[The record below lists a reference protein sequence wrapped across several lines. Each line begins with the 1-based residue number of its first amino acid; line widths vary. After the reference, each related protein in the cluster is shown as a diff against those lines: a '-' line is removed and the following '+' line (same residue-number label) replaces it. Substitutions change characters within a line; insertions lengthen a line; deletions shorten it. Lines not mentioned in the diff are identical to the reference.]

1 MSVQLYDSATRSL
14 QPLEPVT
21 PGLVR
26 IYLCGATVQSSP
38 HIGHLRAALAFDAL
52 VRWLR
57 RRGLQVH
64 YVRNVTDID
73 DKILAKSA
81 AANWPWWAWA
91 MRFEREF
98 AEAYRALGA
107 VEPDYEPR
115 ATGHI
120 PEQIALV
127 ERLIERGH
135 AYDDGEGNVYF
146 SVTSLPDYGSLTRQ
160 DLRDL
165 STTEDDAQI
174 DAATEAGKRDSRD
187 FALWKAAKPNEP
199 ETAAWNSPWGRGRPG
214 WHLECSAM
222 SHKYLGETF
231 DIHGGGIDLRFPHHE
246 NEQAQSH
253 AAGWGFAKLWVH
265 NAWVTTKGE
274 KMSKSLGN
282 SLIVSELL
290 EQVEPAVLRFALC
303 TVHHRSTIE
312 WSDELLESAAAAWQ
326 KLVSFTTNAAKL
338 IASAN
343 NDDIEQVRA
352 DSAPETLDFDA
363 LPEAFVTAMDDD
375 LNVAAALA
383 VIWERVKAG
392 NTAIAEVDVQAAASE
407 LAAVRAMTDILGL
420 DPLGAKWY
428 ERDGSEAH
436 TSAALGELVEALLT
450 ERAEARSARN
460 WERADAIR
468 DQLAAAG
475 IIVEDSAA
483 GARWHVATS
492 EN

>member
-1 MSVQLYDSATRSL
+1 MSVQLYDSATRTVR
-14 QPLEPVT
+14 PLEPVT

-26 IYLCGATVQSSP
+26 IYLCGATVQGSP
-38 HIGHLRAALAFDAL
+38 HIGHLRAALSFDAL

-57 RRGLQVH
+57 RRGLEVH

-73 DKILAKSA
+73 DKILTKSA
-81 AANWPWWAWA
+81 EAGWPWWAWA

-98 AEAYRALGA
+98 ADAYRTLGA
-107 VEPDYEPR
+107 VEPTYEPR

-135 AYDDGEGNVYF
+135 AYDDGAGNVYF

-160 DLRDL
+160 QLCDLA
-165 STTEDDAQI
+165 TTEDDSQI
-174 DAATEAGKRDSRD
+174 LDHVEAGKRDPRD
-187 FALWKAAKPNEP
+187 FALWKAAKADEP
-199 ETAAWNSPWGRGRPG
+199 ATASWDSPWGRGRPG

-253 AAGWGFAKLWVH
+253 GAGYGFANMWVH

-282 SLIVSELL
+282 SLVVAEILTKV
-290 EQVEPAVLRFALC
+290 PAPVLRFALC

-312 WSDELLESAAAAWQ
+312 WSEELLESAAAAWERITG
-326 KLVSFTTNAAKL
+326 FA
-338 IASAN
+338 
-343 NDDIEQVRA
+343 ERA
-352 DSAPETLDFDA
+352 TDFLTRARAGAPSDVADLPVDQ
-363 LPEAFVTAMDDD
+363 LPEEFVAAMDDD
-375 LNVAAALA
+375 LNVAGALA
-383 VIWERVKAG
+383 VIWEHLKAG
-392 NTAIAEVDVQAAASE
+392 NSAIASEDAPAVARELELVRSMLDV
-407 LAAVRAMTDILGL
+407 LGL
-420 DPLGAKWY
+420 DPLSEQWAGEREAGNAAHGAL
-428 ERDGSEAH
+428 D
-436 TSAALGELVEALLT
+436 TLISAMLAD
-450 ERAEARSARN
+450 RAAARESKDWA
-460 WERADAIR
+460 RADAIR

-475 IIVEDSAA
+475 IVVEDSPS
-483 GARWHVATS
+483 GATWHLA
-492 EN
+492 

>member
-1 MSVQLYDSATRSL
+1 MYDSATRTVR
-14 QPLEPVT
+14 PLEPVT

-26 IYLCGATVQSSP
+26 IYLCGATVQGSP
-38 HIGHLRAALAFDAL
+38 HIGHLRAALSFDAL

-57 RRGLQVH
+57 RRGLEVH

-73 DKILAKSA
+73 DKILTKSA
-81 AANWPWWAWA
+81 EAGWPWWAWA

-98 AEAYRALGA
+98 ADAYRTLGA
-107 VEPDYEPR
+107 VEPTYEPR

-135 AYDDGEGNVYF
+135 AYDDGAGNVYF

-160 DLRDL
+160 QLCDLA
-165 STTEDDAQI
+165 TTEDDSQI
-174 DAATEAGKRDSRD
+174 LDHVEAGKRDPRD
-187 FALWKAAKPNEP
+187 FALWKAAKADEP
-199 ETAAWNSPWGRGRPG
+199 ATASWDSPWGRGRPG

-253 AAGWGFAKLWVH
+253 GAGYGFANMWVH

-282 SLIVSELL
+282 SLVVAEILTKV
-290 EQVEPAVLRFALC
+290 PAPVLRFALC

-312 WSDELLESAAAAWQ
+312 WSEELLESAAAAWERITG
-326 KLVSFTTNAAKL
+326 FA
-338 IASAN
+338 
-343 NDDIEQVRA
+343 ERA
-352 DSAPETLDFDA
+352 TDFLTRARAGAPSDVADLPVDQ
-363 LPEAFVTAMDDD
+363 LPEEFVAAMDDD
-375 LNVAAALA
+375 LNVAGALA
-383 VIWERVKAG
+383 VIWEHLKAG
-392 NTAIAEVDVQAAASE
+392 NSAIASEDAPAVARELELVRSMLDV
-407 LAAVRAMTDILGL
+407 LGL
-420 DPLGAKWY
+420 DPLSEQWAGEREAGNAAHGAL
-428 ERDGSEAH
+428 D
-436 TSAALGELVEALLT
+436 TLISAMLAD
-450 ERAEARSARN
+450 RAAARESKDWA
-460 WERADAIR
+460 RADAIR

-475 IIVEDSAA
+475 IVVEDSPS
-483 GARWHVATS
+483 GATWHLA
-492 EN
+492 